1 MTSIM
6 EKFFITQTC
15 QYQKKLFA
23 NDRIVPY
30 ITNDGSIK
38 GTLLMINNFYTETEV
53 LKINYFDIDTKFKA
67 KKIYQFK
74 YGSMLRKLE
83 EKNG

>member
-1 MTSIM
+1 
-6 EKFFITQTC
+6 
-15 QYQKKLFA
+15 
-23 NDRIVPY
+23 
-30 ITNDGSIK
+30 
-38 GTLLMINNFYTETEV
+38 MINNFYTETEV